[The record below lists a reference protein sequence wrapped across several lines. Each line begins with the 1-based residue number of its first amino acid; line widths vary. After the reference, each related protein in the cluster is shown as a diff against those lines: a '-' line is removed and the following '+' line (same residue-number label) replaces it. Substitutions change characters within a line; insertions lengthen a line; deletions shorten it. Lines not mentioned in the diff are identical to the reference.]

1 MLNTY
6 RETDR
11 QSVPLGEQARKIG
24 FETLS
29 EYFTPF
35 IDYSMVFSALQD
47 VAPTAAGGRGGRT
60 RSGAKVY
67 REQDTGMVA
76 LEKSLLHMF
85 NTLIPGMVPVRI
97 PVGADLG
104 IAGGNFP
111 EGVKSIE
118 KSRFLRGVFSPEGE
132 MEPTTGKTYQQGAE
146 LFRAFTGLNTQT
158 LDLKRL
164 GEFRA
169 QEFKQNRSG
178 TATLFN
184 EVLRLQ
190 DASPEQIITAYRR
203 ADDAR
208 LKTFRKY
215 ASELDDLATL
225 GLTRPEI
232 KRIMKDSQLGE
243 EETRSLLNDR
253 YVPFKPSK
261 EKIRDARKKNI
272 YVPIGDINSLRALR
286 RGMSL
291 RKEPDSEEL
300 GIPELFGLGNQ
311 RAVNPE
317 LPPNVNVTP
326 APTTPVNNIP
336 TIAPIQTTSVG
347 TSPLTRTNPSFL
359 GSSPDDILKNLD
371 IARRTG

>member
-1 MLNTY
+1 
-6 RETDR
+6 
-11 QSVPLGEQARKIG
+11 
-24 FETLS
+24 
-29 EYFTPF
+29 
-35 IDYSMVFSALQD
+35 
-47 VAPTAAGGRGGRT
+47 
-60 RSGAKVY
+60 
-67 REQDTGMVA
+67 
-76 LEKSLLHMF
+76 
-85 NTLIPGMVPVRI
+85 
-97 PVGADLG
+97 
-104 IAGGNFP
+104 
-111 EGVKSIE
+111 
-118 KSRFLRGVFSPEGE
+118 

-232 KRIMKDSQLGE
+232 RRIMKNSQLGE

-291 RKEPDSEEL
+291 RKEPDSDEL

-317 LPPNVNVTP
+317 LPSNVNVTP

-336 TIAPIQTTSVG
+336 AIAPIQTTNVG